1 MNLQSCQNCWFNGLQ
16 YGPLGLPVG
25 YCSRHLKVLN
35 LAEETTCGLQLRKD
49 LSLKRALE
57 VGGIHRKHYPVHE
70 IVTVVEKKPANGSAS
85 CDPADLKSLTSD
97 PVGAIAFDYGTLG
110 SKIESLAMLKNTAGA
125 RAEVALTS
133 LSRAYV
139 ANCVS
144 REGRW
149 TSGIHLYWWTRSRL
163 ADEPQI
169 AASDI
174 RTVGG
179 LQLSRQVALTAWS
192 VVMLRLTLIDDI
204 AEHAASQGDQLGL
217 ARGLL
222 IKAAEDVQSFN
233 IKTLTR
239 WIKTTALPALDKR
252 LPYKTYVS
260 LANDLHKEPP
270 EPAAKPEHGVYG

>member
-25 YCSRHLKVLN
+25 FCSRHLKVLN
-35 LAEETTCGLQLRKD
+35 LAEDTTCGLQLRKD
-49 LSLKRALE
+49 LSLMRALE
-57 VGGIHRKHYPVHE
+57 VGGVHRKHYPVHE
-70 IVTVVEKKPANGSAS
+70 IVSVVERKPANGSAS
-85 CDPADLKSLTSD
+85 SDPADLKSLTSD

-133 LSRAYV
+133 LSRAYI

-144 REGRW
+144 RDGRW

-163 ADEPQI
+163 AEEPQI

-179 LQLSRQVALTAWS
+179 IQLSRQVALTAWS

-204 AEHAASQGDQLGL
+204 AEHAASQGDPFGQ

-222 IKAAEDVQSFN
+222 NKAAEDVQSFN
-233 IKTLTR
+233 IKTLIH
-239 WIKTTALPALDKR
+239 WIQSKALPALDKR
-252 LPYKTYVS
+252 LPYKTYVK
-260 LANDLHKEPP
+260 LAKDLHKEPP
-270 EPAAKPEHGVYG
+270 ESGIESEHGIYG

>member
-35 LAEETTCGLQLRKD
+35 VAEETTCGLQLRKD

-57 VGGIHRKHYPVHE
+57 VAGIHRKHYPVHE
-70 IVTVVEKKPANGSAS
+70 IVTVAEKKPANGSAS
-85 CDPADLKSLTSD
+85 SDPADLKSLTSD

-149 TSGIHLYWWTRSRL
+149 TSGIHLYWWTKSRL

-222 IKAAEDVQSFN
+222 NKAAEDVQSFN

-239 WIKTTALPALDKR
+239 WIQTTALPALDSR
-252 LPYKTYVS
+252 
-260 LANDLHKEPP
+260 
-270 EPAAKPEHGVYG
+270 

>member
-35 LAEETTCGLQLRKD
+35 AAEETTCGLQLRKD
-49 LSLKRALE
+49 LALKRALE
-57 VGGIHRKHYPVHE
+57 VGSIHRKHYPVHE
-70 IVTVVEKKPANGSAS
+70 IVTVIERKPANGSAS
-85 CDPADLKSLTSD
+85 SDPSDLKSLTSD
-97 PVGAIAFDYGTLG
+97 PIGAIAFDFGTLG
-110 SKIESLAMLKNTAGA
+110 SKIESLAMLRNTAGA
-125 RAEVALTS
+125 RAEVALSS

-144 REGRW
+144 RNGRW
-149 TSGIHLYWWTRSRL
+149 TSGIHLYWWTKSRL
-163 ADEPQI
+163 AEEPQI

-179 LQLSRQVALTAWS
+179 VQLSRQVALTAWS

-204 AEHAASQGDQLGL
+204 AEHAASQGDSFGR

-222 IKAAEDVQSFN
+222 NKAAEDVQSFN

-239 WIKTTALPALDKR
+239 WIQSTALPALDKQ
-252 LPYKTYVS
+252 LPYKTYVK

-270 EPAAKPEHGVYG
+270 DSSAQSEHGIYG